1 MDIRCGLMEIQSK
14 FHTIDERFRYLWDT
28 MLDSDDGVSGESYY
42 ALKSLGE
49 VVSPVFTSDA
59 SRHVDATDNRFYIKR
74 NY

>member
-1 MDIRCGLMEIQSK
+1 MDIRNNMMELVEN
-14 FHTIDERFRYLWDT
+14 FNTIDQRFRYLWDT
-28 MLDSDDGVSGESYY
+28 MLDSDDGVSGETYY